1 MVINL
6 KFKNNEKILVS
17 ACLFGVNCKYNGKNN
32 ENEKIIKSLKNCNV
46 ILVCPEQLGGLATP
60 RIPAEISHNKVITK
74 DGTDVTYEYTKGA
87 METLNIAKKFSA
99 TKAILKSK
107 SPSCG
112 KNKIYDGTFS
122 STLTNESG
130 ITAKLLMQNDIEVI
144 SSDEI

>member
-32 ENEKIIKSLKNCNV
+32 ENEKIIKLLKNCNV
-46 ILVCPEQLGGLATP
+46 ILACPEQLGGLATP
-60 RIPAEISHNKVITK
+60 RTPAEIIDNNVITK
-74 DGTDVTYEYTKGA
+74 DGIDVTSEYTKGA
-87 METLNIAKKFSA
+87 IETLNIAKKFNV

-112 KNKIYDGTFS
+112 KDKIYDGTFS
-122 STLTNESG
+122 STLTNGNG
-130 ITAKLLMQNDIEVI
+130 ITTELLLKNDIEVI